1 MMTME
6 NHDMTRSEEEGFFD
20 AVERFNK
27 TSSAL
32 KIIAWALGAM
42 AVAGLGVAGWVWGV
56 NAIQS
61 EHIEDFADIKPRVA
75 ALETRA
81 VRFDA
86 APPPSQAQFFDIDK
100 RLDRME
106 QNAITLREQNAM
118 ILESLKKLESRP

>member
-1 MMTME
+1 MTIK
-6 NHDMTRSEEEGFFD
+6 NHDMTANEEDGFFD
-20 AVERFNK
+20 AVEKFNK

-32 KIIAWALGAM
+32 KVIAWALGAM
-42 AVAGLGVAGWVWGV
+42 AAAGLAVAGWVWTV
-56 NAIQS
+56 NDIQTEHS
-61 EHIEDFADIKPRVA
+61 ESFRDITPRVQ

-86 APPPSQAQFFDIDK
+86 APPPSQAQFYDIDK

-106 QNAITLREQNAM
+106 QNSLTLREQNSM